1 MVIYEKIKKYIA
13 TFLCIQKFKK
23 ENKKFFKSN
32 KSKKITLIEFNAFYS
47 THFFLALISNFF
59 SKKFDT
65 KILAYFNH
73 YLINSDI
80 DETFKI
86 KIKYSVG
93 ILFGLGFLAYI
104 NL

>member
-47 THFFLALISNFF
+47 THFFSFDFKFF
-59 SKKFDT
+59 FKK
-65 KILAYFNH
+65 I
-73 YLINSDI
+73 
-80 DETFKI
+80 
-86 KIKYSVG
+86 
-93 ILFGLGFLAYI
+93 
-104 NL
+104 